1 VLTLDVLCIGSDIL
15 TMHVH
20 QLSTLAGKFPAL
32 KTFKSCDLLPS
43 SWMSVAW
50 YVSNTVDICS
60 PSFFMVWLIFIS
72 VIQYGSIF
80 ACAIY
85 KLD

>member
-20 QLSTLAGKFPAL
+20 QVSTVAGKFPAL

-50 YVSNTVDICS
+50 YVSNTIDICS
-60 PSFFMVWLIFIS
+60 QFLPGLADFYLSDTIWLYFCTC
-72 VIQYGSIF
+72 Y
-80 ACAIY
+80 
-85 KLD
+85 L